1 MQRKTEKERETSWAP
16 LFQLPKKN
24 SLLQGIMGN
33 YYFFQSVRFVFG
45 CATSDPVPSITTVKT
60 QAQLYTSWTW

>member
-1 MQRKTEKERETSWAP
+1 MMGVPFPAA
-16 LFQLPKKN
+16 KKI
-24 SLLQGIMGN
+24 LLQGILGN
-33 YYFFQSVRFVFG
+33 KVVVVFFSLSDLPG